1 MNFDTPPSATEPG
14 SSLQPEWQR
23 PLEAWCDL
31 LAQCARKPSRKRV
44 HALRRL
50 TLRLRAAMQHGLRDQ
65 ARNSPAV
72 RALKRWEKAGKR
84 LRKTLGPVR
93 DIDVF
98 LSRLVDLRDS
108 SSHVLDHKPHLGQRC
123 LREIDKL
130 QTRLENERQSG
141 AKELMKVLAA
151 RSKRLNRRSQEIED
165 SAPPRMSPMEHST
178 ADAALE
184 IFAGIT
190 ADFPVIDDTNLHA
203 YRKRLKHALY
213 LAEISAPA
221 DPVAKRLS
229 AAFRKIHSAAGEW
242 HDWQTLAGEAR
253 RILPSHGKQD
263 GLVPVLEGLAQG
275 ALKKAVGLCRRS
287 AAQFLTKD
295 GKIRPLQK

>member
-108 SSHVLDHKPHLGQRC
+108 SGQRC